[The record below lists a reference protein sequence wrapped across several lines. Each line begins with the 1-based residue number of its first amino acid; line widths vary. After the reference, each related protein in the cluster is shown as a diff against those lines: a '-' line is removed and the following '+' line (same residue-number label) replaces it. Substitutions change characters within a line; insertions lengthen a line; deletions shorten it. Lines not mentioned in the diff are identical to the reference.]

1 MCHVSILLFLSCLP
15 VCPFLTK
22 LINLALVILTSKGF
36 EMSIYIPSNVWHN
49 LFYMTWIFPYMITE
63 AIHLLDNALIVIS
76 RNDSPWSRLGCLHGT
91 TPPPHPISPLV
102 KQLCTIRNRNTKKY
116 GDVNADVSKG
126 KWANP
131 QQPSMQHG
139 TGSKGWWNTVNISS
153 VINSEDINLFFQMN
167 WMAEPFEN
175 CFQWRSYCNWSL
187 LSRPASRLYNL
198 RVCRYYAWVR

>member
-91 TPPPHPISPLV
+91 TPTLYRHWLNTCVPSEIGTPRNMATWMLTWARV
-102 KQLCTIRNRNTKKY
+102 NELIRNNQ
-116 GDVNADVSKG
+116 A
-126 KWANP
+126 
-131 QQPSMQHG
+131 
-139 TGSKGWWNTVNISS
+139 
-153 VINSEDINLFFQMN
+153 
-167 WMAEPFEN
+167 
-175 CFQWRSYCNWSL
+175 CNMEL
-187 LSRPASRLYNL
+187 GP
-198 RVCRYYAWVR
+198 RVGGIL